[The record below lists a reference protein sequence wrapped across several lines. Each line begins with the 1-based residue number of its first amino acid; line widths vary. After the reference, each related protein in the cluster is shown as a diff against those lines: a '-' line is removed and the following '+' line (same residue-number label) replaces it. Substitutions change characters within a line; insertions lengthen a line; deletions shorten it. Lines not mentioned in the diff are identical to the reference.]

1 MNDVLAEVK
10 IYLRMLWGHHWL
22 AFICAV
28 ITCFIGW
35 AIVAVLPNTYRVKAT
50 VQVERSSLLQ
60 TLLKDLAVES
70 DLGKGMAPLMR
81 QTMLARPNLELTA
94 RESGLAKGT
103 DTPENFDRLLD
114 RMAAKIDIV
123 VSPDQAGVYTVTY
136 EHSDPQVTQRV
147 VQVLLDRFLDTILTV
162 TRTDL
167 KNTKRFI
174 DKQLEE
180 YRRSMEAAERRI
192 QEFKEKHPEI
202 PEDGRTY
209 FSRLEETKN
218 HYQTALLELQ
228 EAENEVMAI
237 KALPGPRGEIIPS
250 ELDLRIQELENTL
263 TDLPLKYTDKH
274 PDVIAA
280 KRALQEL
287 KAIKSLELE
296 PGKRAIS
303 RKGRMPS
310 LDPAYQS
317 AKVQLTQAEA
327 KAAALRS
334 RAEEYKRRVA
344 LLQQN
349 ISTIPEVEAEI
360 QKLRRE
366 YAFQQQNYQALAL
379 RREAANIS
387 DKVEHANDLKFNVL
401 EPPQVPQRPV
411 SPKRIILNTI
421 VFVVGI
427 GGGIGLVL
435 LLLQI
440 QPVIYS
446 RRNLMNIADLPVLG
460 TLSLADARK
469 PNRSF
474 FVANLSFFL
483 ALTALSLSFVGL
495 NVMYFL
501 QVESLA
507 KLAGFGL
514 FLQTN

>member
-1 MNDVLAEVK
+1 MNDVLAEAK

-28 ITCFIGW
+28 IACFIGW
-35 AIVAVLPNTYRVKAT
+35 AVVAVLPNTYRVNAT
-50 VQVERSSLLQ
+50 VQVEGSSLLQ

-70 DLGKGMAPLMR
+70 DLGKEMATLMR

-103 DTPENFDRLLD
+103 DTSVKSDRLLD
-114 RMAAKIDIV
+114 RMAAKIDIAA
-123 VSPDQAGVYTVTY
+123 SPDQTGVYTVTY

-147 VQVLLDRFLDTILTV
+147 VQVLLDRFQDTLLTV

-167 KNTKRFI
+167 ENTKRFI

-180 YRRSMEAAERRI
+180 YRRSTEAAERRI
-192 QEFKEKHPEI
+192 QEFKERHLDI

-209 FSRLEETKN
+209 YARLEETKN
-218 HYQTALLELQ
+218 QYQTALLELQ
-228 EAENEVMAI
+228 EAENEVSAI

-250 ELDLRIQELENTL
+250 ELDLRIQELENAL
-263 TDLPLKYTDKH
+263 TDLPLKYTDQH

-280 KRALQEL
+280 KRALEEL
-287 KAIKSLELE
+287 KARKSLELE
-296 PGKRAIS
+296 PGKPAIS
-303 RKGRMPS
+303 RTGPMPP
-310 LDPAYQS
+310 LGPDYQS
-317 AKVQLTQAEA
+317 AKVQLARAEA
-327 KAAALRS
+327 KVAALRS
-334 RAEEYKRRVA
+334 RVEEYKRRVA
-344 LLQQN
+344 RLQQN
-349 ISTIPEVEAEI
+349 ISTIPEIEAEL
-360 QKLRRE
+360 QKLQRE

-379 RREAANIS
+379 RREAAIIS
-387 DKVEHANDLKFNVL
+387 DKVEHANDVKFNVL
-401 EPPQVPQRPV
+401 EPPQVPQRPDA
-411 SPKRIILNTI
+411 PKRIILNTI
-421 VFVVGI
+421 VFAVAI

-435 LLLQI
+435 LVLQI

-446 RRNLMNIADLPVLG
+446 RRNLMEIADLPILG

-483 ALTALSLSFVGL
+483 ALTALTLACVGL

-501 QVESLA
+501 QAEVLA